1 MVKPPLNHHKW
12 AIFGTVDVRCQRS
25 RATGHW
31 RLRAPGLSDEDWRPG
46 ENKKLSWR
54 ISCGSHGYMALLYN
68 IIIYYNILLYYII
81 LYHII
86 SYHIIHIIFMF
97 YIFLLL
103 YIILLYII
111 YCIILDIK
119 LDCHLIILYLYYRI
133 LYLYFIIFC
142 FISSY

>member
-81 LYHII
+81 SYHII
-86 SYHIIHIIFMF
+86 SYYTY
-97 YIFLLL
+97 YIYVLYILLL

-133 LYLYFIIFC
+133 LYSYFIIFC